1 MNKRIAF
8 ICFITTLLIYG
19 AQGSYTPYLSSYYQ
33 LNGISKL
40 HIGLMSS
47 IGPIVAIT
55 IQPLWGYLSDKT
67 GKRKRILQILS
78 LSAAMVMLLYFIN
91 NSPFTLVVA
100 SFLYSSFAM
109 AIIPLAN
116 AVITRASVKYDFDYA
131 RVRIGGPIG
140 HSLMPLLVSFL
151 LGFYNKAMFVVA
163 IVLYFVL
170 FIAITLMPD
179 EMFEYVSDRKTDT
192 RGRIFDNYEIYYLFA
207 LCVLNT
213 FGNSI
218 LWTYIGPKVVDM
230 GYSQSIIGIL
240 TFVLSL
246 GELPVLMFIKRI
258 TRNFR
263 TINVMNFAVT
273 ISMIRLL
280 LASSNSIILIFLCQF
295 IEGLTYMVAFYTA
308 VTYITKHCRPEKV
321 SSAQTILVTLE
332 SGVGAVLANLLGA
345 YIINNLGIDIS
356 FRLISAGMMIIMIL
370 INVLLMI
377 RNSKE
382 GKHEQL

>member
-1 MNKRIAF
+1 MNKRIVL
-8 ICFITTLLIYG
+8 ICFIATLLIYG

-67 GKRKRILQILS
+67 GKRKSILQVLS
-78 LSAAMVMLLYFIN
+78 LATAMVMLLYFLDSRPII
-91 NSPFTLVVA
+91 LVVA

-116 AVITRASVKYDFDYA
+116 AVITKASNKYNFDYA

-140 HSLMPLLVSFL
+140 HSLMPLLVSYL
-151 LGFYNKAMFVVA
+151 LSFYNKAMFIVA
-163 IVLYFVL
+163 IVLYSVL
-170 FIAITLMPD
+170 FIVISMMPD
-179 EMFEYVSDRKTDT
+179 EMFEYEVSKHSDT
-192 RGRIFDNYEIYYLFA
+192 KGKIFDNYEIYYLFA
-207 LCVLNT
+207 LCILNT
-213 FGNSI
+213 FGNSV

-240 TFVLSL
+240 TFILSL
-246 GELPVLMFIKRI
+246 GELPVLMLIRRVTK
-258 TRNFR
+258 NFQ
-263 TINVMNFAVT
+263 TINIMNFAVT
-273 ISMIRLL
+273 ISAIRLL
-280 LASSNSIILIFLCQF
+280 LASSNSIVLIFICQF

-308 VTYITKHCRPEKV
+308 VTYITKHCKPEKV

-345 YIINNLGIDIS
+345 YIINNLGINIS
-356 FRLISAGMMIIMIL
+356 FRIISLAIIMTMLL
-370 INVLLMI
+370 INLLLRI
-377 RNSKE
+377 RNRKE
-382 GKHEQL
+382 GSYE